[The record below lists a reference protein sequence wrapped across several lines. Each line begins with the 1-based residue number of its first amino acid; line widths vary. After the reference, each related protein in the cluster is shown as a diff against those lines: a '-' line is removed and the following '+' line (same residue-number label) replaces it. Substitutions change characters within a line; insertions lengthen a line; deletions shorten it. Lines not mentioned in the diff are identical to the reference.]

1 MHEHRAPAVLPPP
14 PPPPP
19 PQPRVRT
26 FFETMVRVSRVHPDS
41 IAAELGI
48 EPGTELRSVNGREIA
63 DFLDWEFLTADED
76 LVIEA
81 RLPSGEDVVF
91 DVERPEG
98 ETMGVDLEP
107 PSVRRCANR
116 CEFCFIEGLPKGMR
130 KPLYIRDDDYRLS
143 FAYGNFATLSNL
155 KDRDFER
162 ILEYRLSPL
171 YVSVHATPW
180 EARKKL
186 LNNPRVPD
194 ILAQLRRLAAGGI
207 QFHAQMV
214 IVPGLND
221 GEVLEQSLADLWSL
235 GDAVISA
242 AMVPVGLTQFSHL
255 YTGRSM
261 DRAKARELVETS
273 ERWASRA
280 ITERGHAWVCGSDE
294 LYLLAG
300 RELPDIAYY
309 GDLPQI
315 ENGVGA
321 VSALRDRVRVHARE
335 LPWLGPLR
343 IGVVTGTSMA
353 PLMPELLEQV
363 SAATGAELMLIPTE
377 NSFFGPTTTTAG
389 LLVGADVRRALA
401 ARADLDVALI
411 PAESI
416 NDAGVFLDDQPF
428 DDVRASFTFP
438 VHPSYD
444 FIDVLSE
451 PAQFLDRQAAIVAVK

>member
-1 MHEHRAPAVLPPP
+1 
-14 PPPPP
+14 
-19 PQPRVRT
+19 
-26 FFETMVRVSRVHPDS
+26 MVRVSRVHPDS

-63 DFLDWEFLTADED
+63 DFLDWEFLTAEDE
-76 LVIEA
+76 LVIDA
-81 RLPSGEDVVF
+81 RLPDGQDVVYE
-91 DVERPEG
+91 VERPEG

-116 CEFCFIEGLPKGMR
+116 CEFCFIEGLPKGLR

-155 KDRDFER
+155 KDRDIER

-186 LNNPRVPD
+186 LNNPRVPN
-194 ILAQLRRLAAGGI
+194 ILEQLTRLTGGGI
-207 QFHAQMV
+207 QFHGQMV

-221 GEVLEQSLADLWSL
+221 GDVLEQSLTDLWSFGEACL
-235 GDAVISA
+235 SV

-255 YTGRSM
+255 YTGKPM
-261 DRAKARELVETS
+261 DQAKALELLQIS
-273 ERWASRA
+273 EHWAKRA
-280 ITERGHAWVCGSDE
+280 LHERGHAWVYGSDE

-300 RELPDIAYY
+300 RDLPPVEHY
-309 GDLPQI
+309 GDLAQI

-321 VSALRDRVRVHARE
+321 ISALRDRVATHAGE
-335 LPWLGPLR
+335 LPWIGPIR
-343 IGVVTGTSMA
+343 VGVVTGVSMA
-353 PLMPELLEQV
+353 PLMPELLDQI
-363 SAATGAELMLIPTE
+363 AAVTGVEFTLLPTE
-377 NSFFGPTTTTAG
+377 NSLFGPTTTTAG
-389 LLVGADVRRALA
+389 LLVGADIRRTLESAGDF
-401 ARADLDVALI
+401 DLALI
-411 PAESI
+411 PAECI
-416 NDAGVFLDDQPF
+416 NGDGIFLDDDRF
-428 DDVRASFTFP
+428 DRVREVVPFP

-451 PAQFLDRQAAIVAVK
+451 PERFLSRDAAIVAAR